1 MVEQILVGGLFQ
13 LSGANVLV
21 LSNPTATNQ
30 SNVNL
35 Q

>member
-1 MVEQILVGGLFQ
+1 MVEQILVGGLFR

-21 LSNPTATNQ
+21 LSNPRATNQ